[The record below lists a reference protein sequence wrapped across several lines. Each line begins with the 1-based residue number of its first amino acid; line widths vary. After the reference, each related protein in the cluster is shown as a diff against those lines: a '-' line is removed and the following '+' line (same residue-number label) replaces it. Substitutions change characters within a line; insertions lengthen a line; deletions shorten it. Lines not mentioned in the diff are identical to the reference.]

1 MTIRRKSTQAPLAII
16 RSSLTCR
23 PIATFVMPEAD
34 TFSDVLVKAISA
46 PQSVAQSINW
56 AHEYQDVAEASEAS
70 SGARPQKESVSSVT
84 SWSPY
89 SNTTTDLYVQLDTL
103 LRNKSLLIG
112 IA

>member
-1 MTIRRKSTQAPLAII
+1 MTIRRKSIQEPLAIV
-16 RSSLTCR
+16 RSSLICH
-23 PIATFVMPEAD
+23 PLAFVAMPEAD

-46 PQSVAQSINW
+46 PQSIDW
-56 AHEYQDVAEASEAS
+56 AHVYQDEADAPFA
-70 SGARPQKESVSSVT
+70 ARATARTQKESVSPVT

-89 SNTTTDLYVQLDTL
+89 SNNTTDLYVQLDTL